1 MAKLL
6 ANWITQLLN
15 CDIHVIQRKF
25 LQEIPIIFIGSSL
38 VRVTVLLLSVAMQ
51 LCKLYLVCCRH
62 HCKLYQSGAS
72 EISYNDA
79 PEI

>member
-25 LQEIPIIFIGSSL
+25 LQEIPIIFIDSSL
-38 VRVTVLLLSVAMQ
+38 VRVTVLLLSVAIYMQ
-51 LCKLYLVCCRH
+51 LC
-62 HCKLYQSGAS
+62 
-72 EISYNDA
+72 I
-79 PEI
+79 